1 MPPACQSLGT
11 PSCLH
16 CRHTRE
22 VKHVIFP
29 KHGDLST
36 MKSWLLSKRMQNA
49 ELSGSGP
56 GAGPGKRGPRFGPQL
71 GSGSVYARVPL
82 TEGFDATAKQLLHR
96 AALVQVYGARHGRRR
111 G

>member
-16 CRHTRE
+16 RRHTRE

-36 MKSWLLSKRMQNA
+36 AFVKEDARCGA
-49 ELSGSGP
+49 EWVRSRSP
-56 GAGPGKRGPRFGPQL
+56 PWGAGVEFGPRL
-71 GSGSVYARVPL
+71 GSGSVCARMLL
-82 TEGFDATAKQLLHR
+82 TEGFDATAKQLLHC
-96 AALVQVYGARHGRRR
+96 AALVQV
-111 G
+111 